1 MSQEMV
7 WNIVNNLD
15 FKTAKAVTLDE
26 RVNNSCLKIL
36 SKMDNV
42 GLFYVTRAG
51 LGDTRTSSCHFC
63 ERVE

>member
-26 RVNNSCLKIL
+26 RVNNSCLKNTL
-36 SKMDNV
+36 DMDNA

-51 LGDTRTSSCHFC
+51 LGDA
-63 ERVE
+63 